1 MVAQALIGPALVP
14 GLMAAGLVVLA
25 VGSVRL
31 IGESLDFSEVVG
43 IVLLIAG
50 IVLLGLSE
58 LEISVDVVRERLG
71 DPGTAT
77 RVAVLTVSL
86 FVLWAAT
93 HLQAMRLSRRKGIV
107 MAFSNGFPFAISNF
121 WISPLLAVGAV
132 VLAGDGSWGQTGLF
146 VLASVILVSCNVLG
160 IRQTNEAFK
169 WAQAS
174 NVIPVQQLSV
184 QVTPSS
190 SILRLCPGA
199 LHGPPRAFSS
209 SRGRPSSSWPPSC
222 SDGDRPR
229 SSRSTER
236 RAGCSGRKEARQF
249 PGFDRIG
256 GELFGVETPPV
267 TYATV
272 PPTATQGRVTARGY
286 DILLGTYQRFQHPA
300 HRPAAS
306 QFPLDLGDRES
317 GKARSV
323 RRRLNRTRLLAIC
336 FGVVIRHRPGCC
348 AAAQDSRN

>member
-1 MVAQALIGPALVP
+1 MSLHYALGVATAVFCGVCMQSGILLQKKAVNDMAPEDRVQRFLKTLLRDRRWLAGLGLEYGIGTCAFMVAQALIGPALVP

-43 IVLLIAG
+43 IVLLIAS

-184 QVTPSS
+184 QVTPVFFYFYVY
-190 SILRLCPGA
+190 A
-199 LHGPPRAFSS
+199 LEPPRAAS
-209 SRGRPSSSWPPSC
+209 GVLIV
-222 SDGDRPR
+222 
-229 SSRSTER
+229 
-236 RAGCSGRKEARQF
+236 AGAALVVVAAF
-249 PGFDRIG
+249 
-256 GELFGVETPPV
+256 
-267 TYATV
+267 
-272 PPTATQGRVTARGY
+272 
-286 DILLGTYQRFQHPA
+286 LLG
-300 HRPAAS
+300 
-306 QFPLDLGDRES
+306 
-317 GKARSV
+317 
-323 RRRLNRTRLLAIC
+323 RRQAEVEQI
-336 FGVVIRHRPGCC
+336 H
-348 AAAQDSRN
+348 